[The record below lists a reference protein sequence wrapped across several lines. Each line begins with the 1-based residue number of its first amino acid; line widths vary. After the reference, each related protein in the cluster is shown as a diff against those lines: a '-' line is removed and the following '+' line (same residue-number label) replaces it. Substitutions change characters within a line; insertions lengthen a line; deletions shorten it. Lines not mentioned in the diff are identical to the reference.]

1 MDTSSSDS
9 NTTAN
14 ADIINDNEKTK
25 VVKIT
30 IDDLENENQTVV
42 SDEKVEVSDN
52 GQPIVQLGK
61 VELLLV
67 MLGYVKNQFIL
78 AQRL

>member
-14 ADIINDNEKTK
+14 TNTINDNEKTK
-25 VVKIT
+25 VVTIT
-30 IDDLENENQTVV
+30 IDDTENQTVV
-42 SDEKVEVSDN
+42 SDEKVEASDI
-52 GQPIVQLGK
+52 GQPLVQLGK

-78 AQRL
+78 VQRL